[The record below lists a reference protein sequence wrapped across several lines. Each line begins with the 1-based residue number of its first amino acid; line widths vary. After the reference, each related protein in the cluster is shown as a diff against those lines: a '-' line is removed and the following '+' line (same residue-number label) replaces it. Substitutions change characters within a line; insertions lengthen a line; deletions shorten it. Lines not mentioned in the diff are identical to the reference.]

1 MQKTKINQDVVFPE
15 VPNERDECVSRIIKS
30 LEDKRGIDKVHV
42 VPEDGNTKAQLC
54 FHYNPSVISIAEIET
69 KAKEAGAEITEQYG
83 HLLIEVSGV
92 RHTRHARIIE
102 AQIKSLKG
110 IINVSVSG
118 TGFIQLEYNKENT
131 SEEEVVEQI
140 KKSGVIIHKVEDFH
154 THEAKKQTDTKEPE
168 HEHKHDDHDKHDH
181 AAGDHEHAHGGIFG
195 ERTELIFAIICGS
208 LLGIGFGLSFV
219 KNISFFIPSG
229 FYIGAYFF
237 GGFYTTKEAI

>member
-1 MQKTKINQDVVFPE
+1 MQKTKINLDVLLPE

-42 VPEDGNTKAQLC
+42 VPEDGNKSTTMFSLRPIC
-54 FHYNPSVISIAEIET
+54 YFNCRIET

-181 AAGDHEHAHGGIFG
+181 AAGDHEHAHGGIF
-195 ERTELIFAIICGS
+195 
-208 LLGIGFGLSFV
+208 
-219 KNISFFIPSG
+219 
-229 FYIGAYFF
+229 
-237 GGFYTTKEAI
+237 